1 MGRGEF
7 EGGNMKIIV
16 LCIILLTL
24 ASIINM
30 VVVLHTQSTLSSRVE
45 RIESNYQHLLHRMNA
60 IEYPEVLGKEGKKA
74 SNSDG

>member
-1 MGRGEF
+1 
-7 EGGNMKIIV
+7 MKIIV

-60 IEYPEVLGKEGKKA
+60 IEYPEVLGKADEKA
-74 SNSDG
+74 GN